1 MVSAPSHVR
10 HPERHRPSD
19 PNEFHFSPGLA
30 VGEPAIDVHPR
41 QRYFGSGGVS
51 RNRPLVGRSVLRAIA
66 CALSIIVIAGIPL
79 AWQFS
84 DDNTKGVVRA
94 WGKAWG
100 ISPNKLSAA
109 LDAEI
114 LGAKSSAV
122 SAETVSKTL
131 DSKTLDS
138 KTLDQASTGDTSARA
153 ARVTPAAPAPVA
165 GRPSPELQH
174 HLEAVASDLAVVR
187 RSVEQL
193 AANQE
198 QMAQELTTLRA
209 AQQNI
214 SQKSSPVSQS
224 AAVHVPPH
232 KNAPRPVPAEAPPQS
247 SSVPIPTARPGE
259 PLPLH

>member
-1 MVSAPSHVR
+1 MVSAQSHVR
-10 HPERHRPSD
+10 YPEGHRPSD

-30 VGEPAIDVHPR
+30 VGEPAVDVHPR

-51 RNRPLVGRSVLRAIA
+51 RNRPSVGRSAFRAIA
-66 CALSIIVIAGIPL
+66 CALSIIAIAGVPL

-100 ISPNKLSAA
+100 ISPNEFSAA
-109 LDAEI
+109 
-114 LGAKSSAV
+114 LGAKSSAA
-122 SAETVSKTL
+122 SAETVSKTF
-131 DSKTLDS
+131 DS
-138 KTLDQASTGDTSARA
+138 KTLDQASTGDTSGRA
-153 ARVTPAAPAPVA
+153 ERVTPAAPAPVA
-165 GRPSPELQH
+165 ARPSPELQH
-174 HLEAVASDLAVVR
+174 HLEALVSDLAVVR

-232 KNAPRPVPAEAPPQS
+232 KNAPRPVPAGAPPQS